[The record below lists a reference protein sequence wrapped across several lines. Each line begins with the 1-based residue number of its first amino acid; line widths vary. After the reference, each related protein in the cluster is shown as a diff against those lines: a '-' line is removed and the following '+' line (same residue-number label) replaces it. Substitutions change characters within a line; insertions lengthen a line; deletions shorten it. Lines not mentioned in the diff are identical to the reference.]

1 MSLPPLLLEAV
12 RSFPSQ
18 ICTLTIY
25 GVRIQTVLGSW
36 GKLGRESS
44 DPAEAANRSLALSPA
59 DNLGCQLLGR
69 YFELRIVLRP
79 KEAQG
84 MDFSSACPWP
94 SDDLIRTMMP

>member
-1 MSLPPLLLEAV
+1 MSYVIDEIHSSV
-12 RSFPSQ
+12 DNRRVGKNTHCS
-18 ICTLTIY
+18 
-25 GVRIQTVLGSW
+25 RLGSW